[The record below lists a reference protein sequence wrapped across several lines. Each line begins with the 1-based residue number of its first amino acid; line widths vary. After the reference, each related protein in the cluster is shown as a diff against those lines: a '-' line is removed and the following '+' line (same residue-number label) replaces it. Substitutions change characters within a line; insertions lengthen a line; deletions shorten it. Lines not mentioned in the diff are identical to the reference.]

1 MSDDL
6 LFLDIKLQWS
16 RNGKLSFI
24 AYSKPGQKI
33 VYIEK
38 GSTHRRLCLRAIL
51 SGVFKRLRR
60 LTSKD
65 NSKIAN
71 EYNRRS
77 PP

>member
-38 GSTHRRLCLRAIL
+38 VAHAGDFASERFRVEFLREL
-51 SGVFKRLRR
+51 E
-60 LTSKD
+60 D
-65 NSKIAN
+65 
-71 EYNRRS
+71 
-77 PP
+77 